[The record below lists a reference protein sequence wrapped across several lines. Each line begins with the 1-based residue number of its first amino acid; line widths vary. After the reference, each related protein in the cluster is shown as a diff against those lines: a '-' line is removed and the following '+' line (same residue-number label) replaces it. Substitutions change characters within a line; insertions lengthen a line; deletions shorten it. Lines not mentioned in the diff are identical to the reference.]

1 MTGTACPKGAYPM
14 ALPFTDDSSL
24 RWALIAFEMLVGIS
38 LIYNSKNQPFP
49 RPSNRFGW
57 LVVVLTSMVLIGQA
71 APNPMT
77 VFAHFVMLSGI
88 GGFGL
93 VAGVYQLAQTQRD
106 VLVAPYS
113 GIMFCVGVVGL
124 MVMTWD
130 DLSQV
135 EQWAGFLTIVVL
147 GAGETWLVFRGLL
160 IGKLPRAW
168 SQAGMVALMQGRL
181 TGRNGA
187 IECFEK
193 GWDADEEHL
202 NPMAYVALHRI
213 HLFLGNDDE
222 ASTWQDYLEREGGE
236 SAVAPEYIQA
246 IHDELTRLDSQ
257 AAERLPIRQEA

>member
-1 MTGTACPKGAYPM
+1 M
-14 ALPFTDDSSL
+14 AIPFTDESSL
-24 RWALIAFEMLVGIS
+24 RWALIAFELLIGFSLV
-38 LIYNSKNQPFP
+38 YNSKNQPFP

-57 LVVVLTSMVLIGQA
+57 LVIVLASLVLIGQA

-106 VLVAPYS
+106 VLVAPYA

-124 MVMTWD
+124 MVLTWD
-130 DLSQV
+130 DLSIV

-147 GAGETWLVFRGLL
+147 GGGETWLIFRGLL

-168 SQAGMVALMQGRL
+168 SQAGMVALIQGRL
-181 TGRNGA
+181 TGKNGA

-213 HLFLGNDDE
+213 HLFLGQDE
-222 ASTWQDYLEREGGE
+222 EAEIWNEYLEREGGE
-236 SAVAPEYIQA
+236 SAVASEYVQA
-246 IHDELTRLDSQ
+246 IHDALKNLDSQ
-257 AAERLPIRQEA
+257 AAGRLPVRSEEE

>member
-1 MTGTACPKGAYPM
+1 MGV
-14 ALPFTDDSSL
+14 PFSDEASL
-24 RWALIAFEMLVGIS
+24 RWILIAFEFLIGTA

-49 RPSNRFGW
+49 RPSARFGW
-57 LVVVLTSMVLIGQA
+57 LVVLLTTLVLIGQA
-71 APNPMT
+71 APKPMT
-77 VFAHFVMLSGI
+77 IFAHFVMLSGI

-113 GIMFCVGVVGL
+113 GMMFCVGVVGL
-124 MVMTWD
+124 MVLTWD
-130 DLSQV
+130 DLSKI

-147 GAGETWLVFRGLL
+147 GGGETWLIFRGLL

-168 SQAGMVALMQGRL
+168 SQAGMVALLQGRL

-222 ASTWQDYLEREGGE
+222 AKVWKNYLDREGGE
-236 SAVAPEYIQA
+236 EAVAREYIHA
-246 IHDELTRLDSQ
+246 IHDALSMLDSQ
-257 AAERLPIRQEA
+257 AAERLPTIIEEE

>member
-1 MTGTACPKGAYPM
+1 M
-14 ALPFTDDSSL
+14 AVEFGDEANL
-24 RWALIAFEMLVGIS
+24 RWALIGFEFAIGFA

-49 RPSNRFGW
+49 RPSRRFGW
-57 LVVVLTSMVLIGQA
+57 LVVLTIILVLIGQA
-71 APNPMT
+71 APKPMT
-77 VFAHFVMLSGI
+77 VCAHFVMLSAI

-113 GIMFCVGVVGL
+113 GVMFCVGVVGL
-124 MVMTWD
+124 MVLTWD
-130 DLSQV
+130 DLSKV
-135 EQWAGFLTIVVL
+135 EQWAAFLTIVVL
-147 GAGETWLVFRGLL
+147 GAGETWLIFRGLL

-168 SQAGMVALMQGRL
+168 SQAGMIALMQGRL

-193 GWDADEEHL
+193 GWDANEEHL

-213 HLFLGNDDE
+213 HIFLGQEDE
-222 ASTWQDYLEREGGE
+222 AATWKGYLEREGGE

-246 IHDELTRLDSQ
+246 IHDALSDMDST
-257 AAERLPIRQEA
+257 AAERLPLIQEEE

>member
-1 MTGTACPKGAYPM
+1 M
-14 ALPFTDDSSL
+14 AVPFSDEASL
-24 RWALIAFEMLVGIS
+24 RWILIAFEFFIGLALV
-38 LIYNSKNQPFP
+38 YNSKNQPFP
-49 RPSNRFGW
+49 RPGARFGW
-57 LVVVLTSMVLIGQA
+57 LVLMLATLVLIGQA
-71 APNPMT
+71 APKPMT
-77 VFAHFVMLSGI
+77 IFAHFVMLSGL

-113 GIMFCVGVVGL
+113 GMMFCVGVVGL
-124 MVMTWD
+124 MVSTWD
-130 DLSQV
+130 DLSTV

-147 GAGETWLVFRGLL
+147 GGGETWLIFSGLL

-181 TGRNGA
+181 TGHNGA

-213 HLFLGNDDE
+213 HTFLGQDE
-222 ASTWQDYLEREGGE
+222 EAQNWKTYLDREGGE
-236 SAVAPEYIQA
+236 SAVAREYIQA
-246 IHDELTRLDSQ
+246 IHDALTDLDSQ
-257 AAERLPIRQEA
+257 AAKRLPVLEDEESE

>member
-1 MTGTACPKGAYPM
+1 MGV
-14 ALPFTDDSSL
+14 PFSDEASL
-24 RWALIAFEMLVGIS
+24 RWILIAFEFLIGTA

-49 RPSNRFGW
+49 RPSARFGW
-57 LVVVLTSMVLIGQA
+57 LVVLLTTLVLIGQA
-71 APNPMT
+71 APKPMT
-77 VFAHFVMLSGI
+77 IFAHFVMLSGI

-113 GIMFCVGVVGL
+113 GMMFCVGVVGL
-124 MVMTWD
+124 MVLTWD
-130 DLSQV
+130 DLSKI

-147 GAGETWLVFRGLL
+147 GGGETWLIFRGLL

-168 SQAGMVALMQGRL
+168 SQAGMVALLQGRL

-222 ASTWQDYLEREGGE
+222 AKVWKNYLDREGGE
-236 SAVAPEYIQA
+236 EAVAREYIHA
-246 IHDELTRLDSQ
+246 IHDALSLLDSQ
-257 AAERLPIRQEA
+257 AAERLPTIIEEE

>member
-1 MTGTACPKGAYPM
+1 MGV
-14 ALPFTDDSSL
+14 PFSDEASL
-24 RWALIAFEMLVGIS
+24 RWILIAFEFLIGTA

-49 RPSNRFGW
+49 RPSARFGW
-57 LVVVLTSMVLIGQA
+57 LVVLLTTLVLIGQA
-71 APNPMT
+71 APKPMT
-77 VFAHFVMLSGI
+77 IFAHFVMLSGI

-113 GIMFCVGVVGL
+113 GMMFCVGVVGL
-124 MVMTWD
+124 MVLTWD
-130 DLSQV
+130 DLSKI

-147 GAGETWLVFRGLL
+147 GGGETWLIFRGLL

-168 SQAGMVALMQGRL
+168 SQAGMVALLQGRL

-222 ASTWQDYLEREGGE
+222 AKVWKNYLDREGGE
-236 SAVAPEYIQA
+236 EAVAREYIHA
-246 IHDELTRLDSQ
+246 IHDALSLLDPQ
-257 AAERLPIRQEA
+257 AAERLPTIIEEE

>member
-1 MTGTACPKGAYPM
+1 M
-14 ALPFTDDSSL
+14 AVPFSDEASL
-24 RWALIAFEMLVGIS
+24 RWILIAFEFFIGLALV
-38 LIYNSKNQPFP
+38 YNSKNQPFP
-49 RPSNRFGW
+49 RPSARFGW
-57 LVVVLTSMVLIGQA
+57 LVLMLATLVLIGQA
-71 APNPMT
+71 APKPMT
-77 VFAHFVMLSGI
+77 IFAHFVMLSGL

-113 GIMFCVGVVGL
+113 GMMFCVGVVGL
-124 MVMTWD
+124 MVSTWD
-130 DLSQV
+130 ELSTV

-147 GAGETWLVFRGLL
+147 GGGETWLIFRGLL

-187 IECFEK
+187 IECFER

-213 HLFLGNDDE
+213 HIFLGQDE
-222 ASTWQDYLEREGGE
+222 EGQNWKTYLDREGGE
-236 SAVAPEYIQA
+236 SAVAREYIQA
-246 IHDELTRLDSQ
+246 IHDALTNLDSQ
-257 AAERLPIRQEA
+257 AAKRLPILENEESE

>member
-1 MTGTACPKGAYPM
+1 MGV
-14 ALPFTDDSSL
+14 PFSDEASL
-24 RWALIAFEMLVGIS
+24 RWILIAFEFLIGTA

-49 RPSNRFGW
+49 RPSARFGW
-57 LVVVLTSMVLIGQA
+57 LVVLLTTLVLIGQA
-71 APNPMT
+71 APKPMT
-77 VFAHFVMLSGI
+77 IFAHFVMLSGI

-113 GIMFCVGVVGL
+113 GMMFCVGVVGL
-124 MVMTWD
+124 MVLTWD
-130 DLSQV
+130 DLSKI

-147 GAGETWLVFRGLL
+147 GGGETWLIFRGLL

-168 SQAGMVALMQGRL
+168 SQAGMVALLQGRL

-222 ASTWQDYLEREGGE
+222 AKVWKNYLDREGGE
-236 SAVAPEYIQA
+236 EAVAREYIHA
-246 IHDELTRLDSQ
+246 IHDALSMLDSQ
-257 AAERLPIRQEA
+257 AAERLPAIIEEE

>member
-1 MTGTACPKGAYPM
+1 MGV
-14 ALPFTDDSSL
+14 PFTDEASL
-24 RWALIAFEMLVGIS
+24 RWALIGFEFLIGFA
-38 LIYNSKNQPFP
+38 LIYNSQNQPFP
-49 RPSNRFGW
+49 RPSSRFGW
-57 LVVVLTSMVLIGQA
+57 LVVLISCLILIGQT
-71 APNPMT
+71 APKPMS

-113 GIMFCVGVVGL
+113 GMMFCVGVVGL
-124 MVMTWD
+124 MVTTWD
-130 DLSQV
+130 DLSKV

-147 GAGETWLVFRGLL
+147 GGGETWLIFRGLL

-168 SQAGMVALMQGRL
+168 SQAGMVALLQGRL

-213 HLFLGNDDE
+213 HLFLGHDE
-222 ASTWQDYLEREGGE
+222 EALTWYDYLEREGGE

-246 IHDELTRLDSQ
+246 LHDALADLDQ
-257 AAERLPIRQEA
+257 EVAQRLPKFTQEE